1 MAARPELELHGLVV
15 TRDGSLVL
23 EQYWAPYV
31 ADDRALVY
39 SASKTFTASAI
50 ALAVGEGRFSLD
62 DRIVDLLPE
71 AWATVAEPDETVAQL
86 TVHHVLSMSTGHD
99 ADVLE
104 RFDPAAP
111 QYWGR
116 SFLSTPPQTPVGSRH
131 VYNNG
136 ASWLLGEL
144 IRQRTG
150 EDLLDYL
157 RPRLLEPLGIDA
169 TWDRDALGR
178 CLGWSGMHLCTRD
191 LATMG
196 ELYRCDGVWQG
207 RRLLPEGWVAR
218 ATTAQIPTDEPNPDW
233 NLGYGY
239 QLWLGREGYRLD
251 GAFGQFSL
259 VLPERGLVIAITSAQ
274 SATQQLLDLV
284 WDALLPEL
292 DAHAEG
298 PPASHTVPELDEG
311 SAATSTVPEEAR
323 EPASEPSRR
332 RRPEPVEG
340 AAVTLPIPPDHGAGT
355 AWSTHG
361 QPQVDATLVASSDEQ
376 TNLPDLTDANAH
388 RDDDGFRVGFTT
400 HGQPVELTAG
410 AGSWI
415 RQHMHL
421 GDAAIPVAAAAGS
434 DADGALDVRLVFTD
448 SPHTLHLRL
457 AGDTATLAWAT
468 IPLQGG
474 DLAGLVAR

>member
-15 TRDGSLVL
+15 LREGSPVL

-31 ADDRALVY
+31 AEDRPLVY

-50 ALAVGEGRFSLD
+50 ALAVGEGLLALD

-71 AWATVAEPDETVAQL
+71 EASLVEHVETIAEL

-111 QYWGR
+111 QDWAR
-116 SFLSTPPQTPVGSRH
+116 IFLSTPPQAPVGSRH

-144 IRQRTG
+144 IRERTG

-157 RPRLLEPLGIDA
+157 RPRLLAPLGIDA

-178 CLGWSGMHLCTRD
+178 CLGWSGIHVRTRD
-191 LATMG
+191 LAAMG

-218 ATTAQIPTDEPNPDW
+218 ATRSQIPTDEPNPDW
-233 NLGYGY
+233 LFGYGY

-251 GAFGQFSL
+251 GAYGQFSL

-274 SATQQLLDLV
+274 SSTQLLLDLV

-292 DAHAEG
+292 DAA
-298 PPASHTVPELDEG
+298 PATVPEEG
-311 SAATSTVPEEAR
+311 AQPPSRSAAPATVPEEAR
-323 EPASEPSRR
+323 ELASDRHEGPPHPSSPSPPTPASARTGRPRARPRSTPPLSPRQTSRR
-332 RRPEPVEG
+332 TCRTSPTPAPG
-340 AAVTLPIPPDHGAGT
+340 GT
-355 AWSTHG
+355 ATASGSASRPTGTPWS
-361 QPQVDATLVASSDEQ
+361 
-376 TNLPDLTDANAH
+376 
-388 RDDDGFRVGFTT
+388 
-400 HGQPVELTAG
+400 
-410 AGSWI
+410 
-415 RQHMHL
+415 
-421 GDAAIPVAAAAGS
+421 
-434 DADGALDVRLVFTD
+434 
-448 SPHTLHLRL
+448 
-457 AGDTATLAWAT
+457 
-468 IPLQGG
+468 
-474 DLAGLVAR
+474 

>member
-1 MAARPELELHGLVV
+1 ML
-15 TRDGSLVL
+15 RDGSPVL

-31 ADDRALVY
+31 AEDRALVY

-50 ALAVGEGRFSLD
+50 ALAVGEGLLALD

-71 AWATVAEPDETVAQL
+71 AWASVAEPSGSVAQL

-111 QYWGR
+111 QEWAR
-116 SFLSTPPQTPVGSRH
+116 IFLSTPPQAPVGSRH

-144 IRQRTG
+144 IRTRTG
-150 EDLLDYL
+150 ADLLDYL
-157 RPRLLEPLGIDA
+157 RPCLLEPLGIDA

-178 CLGWSGMHLCTRD
+178 CLGWSGIHVRTRD
-191 LATMG
+191 LAAMG

-218 ATTAQIPTDEPNPDW
+218 ATTPQIPTDEPNADW
-233 NLGYGY
+233 LFGYGY

-259 VLPERGLVIAITSAQ
+259 VLPERGLVVAITSAQ
-274 SATQQLLDLV
+274 SCTQLLLDLV

-292 DAHAEG
+292 DAQ
-298 PPASHTVPELDEG
+298 TVPDPNEG
-311 SAATSTVPEEAR
+311 SAATETVPERDEGRAATETVPEEAR
-323 EPASEPSRR
+323 ELASEPSRR
-332 RRPEPVEG
+332 AAATHLPVPADTG
-340 AAVTLPIPPDHGAGT
+340 LGKDWVTSGPA
-355 AWSTHG
+355 
-361 QPQVDATLVASSDEQ
+361 QVDATLVASPDEQ
-376 TNLPDLTDANAH
+376 ANLPDLSDATAQ
-388 RDDDGFRVGFTT
+388 RDGNGFTIGFTT
-400 HGQPVELTAG
+400 NGHTVGLTAG
-410 AGSWI
+410 CGTWV
-415 RQHMHL
+415 RQHVTID
-421 GDAAIPVAAAAGS
+421 GVAVPVAAAAGT

-448 SPHTLHLRL
+448 SPHTLSLRL
-457 AGDTATLAWAT
+457 TGDTAAMAWGT
-468 IPLQGG
+468 TPLQGG
-474 DLAGLVAR
+474 DLARLVAL

>member
-15 TRDGSLVL
+15 LHDGSPVL

-50 ALAVGEGRFSLD
+50 ALAVDEGLLALD
-62 DRIVDLLPE
+62 DRIVDLLPD
-71 AWATVAEPDETVAQL
+71 AWATVPEPSESVAQL

-111 QYWGR
+111 QDWAR
-116 SFLSTPPQTPVGSRH
+116 IFLSTPPQARVGSRH

-144 IRQRTG
+144 IRARTG
-150 EDLLDYL
+150 VDLLHYL
-157 RPRLLEPLGIDA
+157 RPRLLAPLGIDA

-178 CLGWSGMHLCTRD
+178 CLGWSGIHVRTRD

-207 RRLLPEGWVAR
+207 QRLLPQGWVAR
-218 ATTAQIPTDEPNPDW
+218 ATTSQIPTNEPDPDW
-233 NLGYGY
+233 LFGYGY

-259 VLPERGLVIAITSAQ
+259 VLPERGLVVAITSAQ
-274 SATQQLLDLV
+274 SCTQLLLDLV
-284 WDALLPEL
+284 WDVLLPEL
-292 DAHAEG
+292 DAQPVPETDEG
-298 PPASHTVPELDEG
+298 PAVPQLPVPADSGLG
-311 SAATSTVPEEAR
+311 AT
-323 EPASEPSRR
+323 
-332 RRPEPVEG
+332 
-340 AAVTLPIPPDHGAGT
+340 
-355 AWSTHG
+355 WSTQG
-361 QPQVDATLVASSDEQ
+361 PAEVDATLITSPDEQ
-376 TNLPDLTDANAH
+376 ANLPDLIDVHAQRAEH
-388 RDDDGFRVGFTT
+388 GFTVGFTT
-400 HGQPVELTAG
+400 NRQPIELTAG
-410 AGSWI
+410 SGSWV
-415 RQHMHL
+415 RQHVRL
-421 GDAAIPVAAAAGS
+421 GDVAIPVAAAAGS
-434 DADGALDVRLVFTD
+434 DTDGVLDVRLVFTD
-448 SPHTLHLRL
+448 SPHTLFLRID
-457 AGDTATLAWAT
+457 GDTAGMAWGT
-468 IPLQGG
+468 TPLQGG

>member
-1 MAARPELELHGLVV
+1 MDAVAARPELELHGLVV
-15 TRDGSLVL
+15 RRDGRPVL

-31 ADDRALVY
+31 AGDRALVY

-50 ALAVGEGRFSLD
+50 ALAVGEGLLALD
-62 DRIVDLLPE
+62 DRIVDLLPG
-71 AWATVAEPDETVAQL
+71 AWAAVVGPTESVAQL

-111 QYWGR
+111 QEWAR

-144 IRQRTG
+144 IRERTG
-150 EDLLDYL
+150 HDLLDYL

-178 CLGWSGMHLCTRD
+178 CLGWSGIHVRTRD
-191 LATMG
+191 LATIG
-196 ELYRCDGVWQG
+196 ELYRCDGVWEG

-218 ATTAQIPTDEPNPDW
+218 ATTSRIPTEEPNPDW

-259 VLPERGLVIAITSAQ
+259 VLPERGLVIAITSNQ
-274 SATQQLLDLV
+274 SATQLLLDLV
-284 WDALLPEL
+284 WDLLLPEL
-292 DAHAEG
+292 DAG
-298 PPASHTVPELDEG
+298 SIPEEG
-311 SAATSTVPEEAR
+311 SSAAQLPVPAD
-323 EPASEPSRR
+323 SGLGS
-332 RRPEPVEG
+332 
-340 AAVTLPIPPDHGAGT
+340 D
-355 AWSTHG
+355 WSTHG
-361 QPQVDATLVASSDEQ
+361 PALVDATLVSSPDEQ
-376 TNLPDLTDANAH
+376 ANLPDLTAAHAH
-388 RDDDGFRVGFTT
+388 RDATALGVGFTT
-400 HGQPVELTAG
+400 NGQQVELTAG
-410 AGSWI
+410 IGTWV
-415 RQHMHL
+415 RQHVRL
-421 GDAAIPVAAAAGS
+421 GDVTVPVAAAAGS
-434 DADGALDVRLVFTD
+434 DADGALGVRLVFTD

-457 AGDTATLAWAT
+457 AGATARMAWAT
-468 IPLQGG
+468 TPLQGG

>member
-1 MAARPELELHGLVV
+1 MVARPELELHGLVV
-15 TRDGSLVL
+15 LRGGSPVL

-31 ADDRALVY
+31 AGDRPLVY

-50 ALAVGEGRFSLD
+50 ALAVGEGLLALD

-71 AWATVAEPDETVAQL
+71 TWGMLDEHDEAVSAL

-111 QYWGR
+111 QDWGR
-116 SFLSTPPQTPVGSRH
+116 VFLSTPPQAAVGSRH

-144 IRQRTG
+144 IRERTG

-157 RPRLLEPLGIDA
+157 RPRLLAPLGIDA

-178 CLGWSGMHLCTRD
+178 CLGWSGIHVRTRD
-191 LATMG
+191 LAAMG

-218 ATTAQIPTDEPNPDW
+218 ATKSHIPTDEPNPDW
-233 NLGYGY
+233 LFGYGY

-274 SATQQLLDLV
+274 SSTQLLLDLV

-292 DAHAEG
+292 DAA
-298 PPASHTVPELDEG
+298 PATVPE
-311 SAATSTVPEEAR
+311 
-323 EPASEPSRR
+323 PSRT
-332 RRPEPVEG
+332 
-340 AAVTLPIPPDHGAGT
+340 ATTLPVPTDTGLGDDWTTSGPA
-355 AWSTHG
+355 
-361 QPQVDATLVASSDEQ
+361 QVDATLVSSPDEQ
-376 TNLPDLTDANAH
+376 ANLPDLSDAHAH
-388 RDDDGFRVGFTT
+388 RVGNGFRIGFTT
-400 HGQPVELTAG
+400 NGHAVELTAG
-410 AGSWI
+410 SATWV
-415 RQHMHL
+415 RQQAQL
-421 GDAAIPVAAAAGS
+421 GDVSIPVAASAGS
-434 DADGALDVRLVFTD
+434 AADGALDVRLVFTD
-448 SPHTLHLRL
+448 SPHTLHLRI
-457 AGDTATLAWAT
+457 AGDSAGMAWGT
-468 IPLQGG
+468 TPLQGG
-474 DLAGLVAR
+474 DLAGLLAH